1 MLRSLWSTAPL
12 LLALATLFWSGNF
25 VLGRAVHEHIP
36 PIALA
41 FFRWAGAFVIVLGFA
56 WPHLKRDWPTLRA
69 QPGRVAL
76 LSLLGVATFNSMVY
90 FGLNT
95 TTVMNAVLLQSTMPL
110 LIVLGSFLIYREPVR
125 RIQMLALLISL
136 AGVAVIISHG
146 SVQALLAL
154 ALRPGDGIIFL
165 AVVLYGMYSVLLR
178 ERPKVHPLSF
188 CAGTFAI
195 GSLMLLPV
203 YLVEHVGYRQMHFDG
218 PTALALVYV
227 MVFPSLLA
235 YLCFNRAVELIGANR
250 AGQYLHL
257 MPVFGTLLAAIFLG
271 ERLQGFHVVGA
282 VLIAA
287 GILLAQFLVP
297 PKPA

>member
-1 MLRSLWSTAPL
+1 MTRLWSTAPL
-12 LLALATLFWSGNF
+12 LLMLATLFWSGNF

-56 WPHLKRDWPTLRA
+56 WPHLKRDWPVLRA
-69 QPGRVAL
+69 QPGKVAL

-110 LIVLGSFLIYREPVR
+110 LIVLGSFVIYREPVR
-125 RIQMLALLISL
+125 KVQMLALLISL

-146 SVQALLAL
+146 SLQALLAL
-154 ALRPGDGIIFL
+154 SLRPGDGIVFL
-165 AVVLYGMYSVLLR
+165 AVVFYALYSVLLR
-178 ERPKVHPLSF
+178 RRPQVHPLSF
-188 CAGTFAI
+188 CAATFAL

-203 YLVEHVGYRQMHFDG
+203 YVVEHVGYRQIQFDG

-257 MPVFGTLLAAIFLG
+257 MPVFGTLLAAVFLG
-271 ERLQGFHVVGA
+271 ERLQAFHVLGA

-287 GILLAQFLVP
+287 GILLAQLLVKRP
-297 PKPA
+297 P

>member
-1 MLRSLWSTAPL
+1 MTRFLWSTAPL
-12 LLALATLFWSGNF
+12 LLAFATLFWSGNF

-41 FFRWAGAFVIVLGFA
+41 FWRWAGAFVIVLGFA
-56 WPHLKRDWPTLRA
+56 WPHLKRDAPVLRA
-69 QPGRVAL
+69 QPGRLAL

-125 RIQMLALLISL
+125 RVQMLALTISL

-146 SVQALLAL
+146 SLDALLGL
-154 ALRPGDGIIFL
+154 SLRPGDGIIFL
-165 AVVLYGMYSVLLR
+165 AVVFYALYSVLLR
-178 ERPKVHPLSF
+178 KRPAVHPLSF
-188 CAGTFAI
+188 CAATFAI

-203 YLVEHVGYRQMHFDG
+203 YVVEHVGYRQIHFDG

-257 MPVFGTLLAAIFLG
+257 MPVFGTVLAAIFLG
-271 ERLQGFHVVGA
+271 ERLQTFHVAGA
-282 VLIAA
+282 ALIGA
-287 GILLAQFLVP
+287 GILIAQYRVK
-297 PKPA
+297 KPAA

>member
-1 MLRSLWSTAPL
+1 MMRNLWSTAPL
-12 LLALATLFWSGNF
+12 LLMLATLFWSGNF

-125 RIQMLALLISL
+125 RVQMLALLISL

-146 SVQALLAL
+146 SLQALLAL
-154 ALRPGDGIIFL
+154 SLRPGDGIIFL
-165 AVVLYGMYSVLLR
+165 AVVFYAMYSVLLR
-178 ERPKVHPLSF
+178 KRPAVHPLSF
-188 CAGTFAI
+188 CAATFAL

-203 YLVEHVGYRQMHFDG
+203 YVVEHVGYRQIVFDG

-271 ERLQGFHVVGA
+271 ERLQGFHVLGA
-282 VLIAA
+282 ALIAA
-287 GILLAQFLVP
+287 GILTAQFLVKRP
-297 PKPA
+297 

>member
-1 MLRSLWSTAPL
+1 MTRLWSTAPL
-12 LLALATLFWSGNF
+12 LLVFATLFWSGNF

-41 FFRWAGAFVIVLGFA
+41 FWRWFGAFLLVIGFA
-56 WPHLKRDWPTLRA
+56 WPHLGRDWPALTANPLRL
-69 QPGRVAL
+69 AL

-110 LIVLGSFLIYREPVR
+110 LIVLGSFLVYREPVR
-125 RIQMLALLISL
+125 KVQMLALLISL
-136 AGVAVIISHG
+136 VGVAVIISHG
-146 SVQALLAL
+146 SLEALLGL

-165 AVVLYGMYSVLLR
+165 AVVFYGMYSVLLR
-178 ERPKVHPLSF
+178 QRPQVHPLSF
-188 CAGTFAI
+188 CAATFAL

-203 YLVEHVGYRQMHFDG
+203 YAVEHLEFRQIHFDA
-218 PTALALVYV
+218 PTLVAIAYV
-227 MVFPSLLA
+227 TVFPSLLA

-250 AGQYLHL
+250 AGQFLHL
-257 MPVFGTLLAAIFLG
+257 MPVFGTVLSAIFLG
-271 ERLQGFHVVGA
+271 ERLQGFHVAGA

-287 GILLAQFLVP
+287 GILLAQWLVP
-297 PKPA
+297 ATKPA